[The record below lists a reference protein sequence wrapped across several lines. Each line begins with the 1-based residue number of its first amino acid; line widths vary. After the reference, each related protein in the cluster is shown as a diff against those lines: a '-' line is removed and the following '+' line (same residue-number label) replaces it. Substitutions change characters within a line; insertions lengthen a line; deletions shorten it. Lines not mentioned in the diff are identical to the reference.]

1 MNMWAAEVFISA
13 VRSCIEEPETVDEID
28 EPVVI

>member
-1 MNMWAAEVFISA
+1 MIKTQDAINAQYV
-13 VRSCIEEPETVDEID
+13 VKEPETVDEID